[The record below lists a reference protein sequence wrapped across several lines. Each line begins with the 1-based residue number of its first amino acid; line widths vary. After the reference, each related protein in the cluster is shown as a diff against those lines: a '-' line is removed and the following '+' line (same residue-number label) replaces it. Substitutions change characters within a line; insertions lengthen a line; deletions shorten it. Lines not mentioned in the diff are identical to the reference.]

1 MINFEVFQMKNFIFI
16 LFPFI
21 YELSYAQY
29 PDVEKINFKE
39 RIFIFEKERVLPLLI
54 YKNKQPAPTIIM
66 GHSCNGPEIL
76 HWPYVVR
83 DWGYNVVMPESFV
96 ARGYQDI
103 CSNPKIVSFNSR
115 AEDYDRVIEW
125 LNDKPWH
132 QGKIGI
138 LGFSHGAIGGM
149 FYATDNNKAKKVSAV
164 VGYYPHCGYGG
175 FNPNIPVQIHIG
187 ALDNWTPAALCMGL
201 SSNSNFDINIHPE
214 AHHIFDSPYGI
225 RKMYGYTVGA
235 DSPDAYNAAL
245 EKTKNFFSKNLSP

>member
-1 MINFEVFQMKNFIFI
+1 MVIIEGLKMGKPIFI
-16 LFPFI
+16 LFLFI
-21 YELSYAQY
+21 CGSVFAQY
-29 PDVEKINFKE
+29 PDVDKINFKE
-39 RIFIFEKERVLPLLI
+39 RIFIFEKERVLPLII

-66 GHSCNGPEIL
+66 GHSCNGPEVL

-96 ARGYQDI
+96 ARGYQNI
-103 CSNPKIVSFNSR
+103 CSNPRMVSFQSR
-115 AEDYDRVIEW
+115 AEDYDRVVEW
-125 LNDKPWH
+125 LRDKPWH

-149 FYATDNNKAKKVSAV
+149 FYATENNKAKKVSAV

-187 ALDNWTPAALCMGL
+187 ALDDWTPASLCTVLNGRGH
-201 SSNSNFDINIHPE
+201 FDIHVHPE
-214 AHHIFDSPYGI
+214 AHHVFDSPYGV

-235 DSPDAYNAAL
+235 DGPDAYNAAL
-245 EKTKNFFSKNLSP
+245 EKTKDFFSKNLSP